1 MPYLNLGC
9 LHLLPLIT
17 ELYFWTIDNQYTSSK
32 TSECYKINLW
42 LELAYWKAETSR
54 KRKIKSWSHVREAL
68 VLETRK
74 KFHGSGIWNLSFM
87 VFIKSTANAAG
98 LDPFFFLLLSS
109 NVQEIVKERSL
120 KQVLPKY
127 PFLKNHNCLFKQAW
141 WTTYASY
148 ARRPNC
154 LVYLHF

>member
-17 ELYFWTIDNQYTSSK
+17 ELYFWSIDNQYNCSK

-42 LELAYWKAETSR
+42 LELACWKAEISR
-54 KRKIKSWSHVREAL
+54 KRRLNHDPMSVKRWFLKQEKVSW
-68 VLETRK
+68 
-74 KFHGSGIWNLSFM
+74 IWNMEPLFYG
-87 VFIKSTANAAG
+87 VHQINSTCCRLG
-98 LDPFFFLLLSS
+98 SFFFLLLSS
-109 NVQEIVKERSL
+109 NGQAIIKERSL
-120 KQVLPKY
+120 KRVLPKY
-127 PFLKNHNCLFKQAW
+127 PFLKNHSCLFKHAW